1 VRVNDDPVVIEGR
14 PRSLAHLFWDHVDV
28 MPDSVAY
35 YYPIEGGWQES
46 TWGEAAE
53 IVEGLAAGL
62 VALGVG
68 VEDRVAIVST
78 TRYEWILAALAAW
91 SAGAAITTVRP
102 GAGDD
107 RMAHVLSDSGARLVI
122 AEDHE
127 EVHRL
132 WRIRARIHGVSK
144 VVQIDGDYPDPRV
157 LSLEGLLRL
166 GQDHLVEH
174 PRAISQRRYAIRRTG
189 LAAVLYSAASVG
201 LPHGVRLSHAAL
213 AYQGAA
219 LRSLGVLGE
228 NDLLYLGLPLTY
240 SFAQSLL
247 AVQLACGFP
256 AAVDGDPERLL
267 ASLSVVRPTFLG
279 ATPRMLAQVQA
290 AVSRKQS
297 GRLQRRAMARAFETA
312 REVRELDAAGDS
324 VPSRLARQHRS
335 RDRHDLAAVREAFGE
350 RLRFVIAGA
359 GGLDPD
365 LADFF
370 ELAGVE
376 LLGAY
381 GLTEAGGA
389 VCVDLPGDHRA
400 GTVGRPL
407 PGTEVRIDDGAVLVA
422 GPGIMDGYHERP
434 LDTDAVLRQ
443 GWLFTGDLGVLE
455 NDGRLRILARRSRSP
470 AT

>member
-1 VRVNDDPVVIEGR
+1 VGGDDPVVIDRR

-46 TWGEAAE
+46 TWRQTAE

-62 VALGVG
+62 VALGIG

-78 TRYEWILAALAAW
+78 TRYEWIIAALAAW
-91 SAGAAITTVRP
+91 SAGAAVTTVRP
-102 GAGDD
+102 GAADD
-107 RMAHVLSDSGARLVI
+107 HVAHVLSDSGARLVI
-122 AEDHE
+122 AEDYE

-132 WRIRARIHGVSK
+132 WRIRARIHGVTK

-157 LSLEGLLRL
+157 LSLEGLLRV
-166 GQDHLVEH
+166 GHDHLAEH

-189 LAAVLYSAASVG
+189 LAAVLYSAGSEG
-201 LPHGVRLSHAAL
+201 RPHGVRLSHAAL
-213 AYQGAA
+213 AYQGSA
-219 LRSLGVLGE
+219 LRSLGALGE
-228 NDLLYLGLPLTY
+228 NDLLYLSLPLTY

-247 AVQLACGFP
+247 AVQLACGLP

-267 ASLSVVRPTFLG
+267 ANLSLVRPTFLG

-290 AVSRKQS
+290 AVSKEVS
-297 GRLQRRAMARAFETA
+297 GRSQRRAMARAFETA
-312 REVRELDAAGDS
+312 RAVRALEAAGGP
-324 VPSRLARQHRS
+324 VPSRLARRHRS
-335 RDRHDLAAVREAFGE
+335 RDRNELSAVRAVFGE
-350 RLRFVIAGA
+350 RLRFVVAGGA
-359 GGLDPD
+359 GLDRD

-376 LLGAY
+376 VLGAY

-422 GPGIMDGYHERP
+422 GPGVMDGYHERH
-434 LDTDAVLRQ
+434 LDTEAVLRQ

-455 NDGRLRILARRSRSP
+455 NDGRLRILTRRSGS
-470 AT
+470 TTT